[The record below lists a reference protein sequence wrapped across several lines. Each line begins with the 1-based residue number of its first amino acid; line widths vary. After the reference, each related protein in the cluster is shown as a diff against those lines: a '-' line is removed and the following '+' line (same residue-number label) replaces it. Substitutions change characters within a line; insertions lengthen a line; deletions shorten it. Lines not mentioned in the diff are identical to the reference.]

1 MGVPRVLEQKF
12 MLADPNLESVMS
24 WQCTMFD
31 AGYPC
36 RTTTPPSREF
46 TLAGV
51 QEHRETSFIPF
62 NMSKEV

>member
-1 MGVPRVLEQKF
+1 